1 MTATQKPPLKMKTT
15 LPETRQN
22 EIEIVEYLPEHC
34 DRFKEINVQWIT
46 RLYVMEE
53 EDIKTV
59 EDPESY
65 VLKAGGKIYI
75 ALCNGYPVG
84 TCAYLN
90 LGDGVY
96 EMIKMAV
103 DENYRGLKIG
113 KKIGEVSVRKIK
125 ELGAKK
131 IILFS
136 NRSGSAAAI
145 ELYRK
150 LGFSEVPLGSSEFI
164 RADIRMEIE
173 IRE

>member
-1 MTATQKPPLKMKTT
+1 MKTSELKT
-15 LPETRQN
+15 MDRSAEKN
-22 EIEIVEYLPEHC
+22 EVRIVEYAPEHRE
-34 DRFKEINVQWIT
+34 RFKEINVQWIT
-46 RLYVMEE
+46 RTYVMEE
-53 EDIKTV
+53 EDIRTV

-65 VLKAGGKIYI
+65 VLKNGGRIFI
-75 ALCNGYPVG
+75 ALYKDHPVG

-113 KKIGEVSVRKIK
+113 KTMGEISVQKIR

-136 NRSGSAAAI
+136 NRAGSAAAI
-145 ELYRK
+145 QLYHK
-150 LGFSEVPLGSSEFI
+150 LGFTEVPLGTSEFI
-164 RADIRMEIE
+164 RADIKMEMDFSV
-173 IRE
+173 

>member
-1 MTATQKPPLKMKTT
+1 ML
-15 LPETRQN
+15 RN
-22 EIEIVEYLPEHC
+22 EIMNPEKETGMEKNDNEVRIVEYLPQHRA
-34 DRFKEINVQWIT
+34 RFKEINEQWIT

-65 VLKAGGKIYI
+65 VLKGGGKIFI
-75 ALCNGYPVG
+75 ALYKGYPVG

-90 LGDGVY
+90 MGDHVY

-113 KKIGEVSVRKIK
+113 KKIGEESVQRIK

-136 NRSGSAAAI
+136 NRKGSATAI
-145 ELYRK
+145 QLYHK
-150 LGFSEVPLGSSEFI
+150 LGFTEVPLGNSEFI
-164 RADIRMEIE
+164 RADIKMELNFD
-173 IRE
+173 

>member
-1 MTATQKPPLKMKTT
+1 MITT
-15 LPETRQN
+15 LKPMNKQTENN
-22 EIEIVEYLPEHC
+22 EIEIVEYTTAHRE
-34 DRFKEINVQWIT
+34 RFKEINVQWIT

-65 VLKAGGKIYI
+65 VLKDGGKIYI
-75 ALCNGYPVG
+75 ALYKGFPVG

-90 LGDGVY
+90 LGNGVY

-113 KKIGEVSVRKIK
+113 KKIGEISVQAIK
-125 ELGAKK
+125 DLGAKK

-136 NRSGSAAAI
+136 NRSGSATAI
-145 ELYRK
+145 ELYHK
-150 LGFSEVPLGSSEFI
+150 LGFVEVPLGISEFI
-164 RADIRMEIE
+164 RADIKMEIE
-173 IRE
+173 VSRG